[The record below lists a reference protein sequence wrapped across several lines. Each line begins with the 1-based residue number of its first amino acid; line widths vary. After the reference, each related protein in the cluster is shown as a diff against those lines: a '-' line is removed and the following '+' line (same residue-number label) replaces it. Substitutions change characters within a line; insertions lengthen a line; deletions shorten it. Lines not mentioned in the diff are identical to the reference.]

1 MVSPKCDF
9 WGLLALMWRPGPLGA
24 DVKTAGGT
32 HFLLLLASR
41 GEGSSG

>member
-9 WGLLALMWRPGPLGA
+9 WGLRVLMWGPGPLGA
-24 DVKTAGGT
+24 DVETAGDT

-41 GEGSSG
+41 E